1 LVPHRC
7 AESKIAVSII
17 SANQMP
23 SLKMKSKVSVSC
35 LTERKDLQI
44 CPKSKV
50 ISKNS
55 CSKTMISAQ
64 EAEIDAT
71 IQNCIDG
78 KKILEM
84 A

>member
-7 AESKIAVSII
+7 AESKIAVITSTI
-17 SANQMP
+17 QMP

-35 LTERKDLQI
+35 LTERRDLQI

-55 CSKTMISAQ
+55 CSKIMISAQ
-64 EAEIDAT
+64 EVEIDAT

-78 KKILEM
+78 KKIL
-84 A
+84 

>member
-1 LVPHRC
+1 
-7 AESKIAVSII
+7 
-17 SANQMP
+17 MP
-23 SLKMKSKVSVSC
+23 SLKMKSKVSGSC

-50 ISKNS
+50 ISKNP
-55 CSKTMISAQ
+55 CSKIMITAKD
-64 EAEIDAT
+64 AEMDAT

-78 KKILEM
+78 KRLLEM